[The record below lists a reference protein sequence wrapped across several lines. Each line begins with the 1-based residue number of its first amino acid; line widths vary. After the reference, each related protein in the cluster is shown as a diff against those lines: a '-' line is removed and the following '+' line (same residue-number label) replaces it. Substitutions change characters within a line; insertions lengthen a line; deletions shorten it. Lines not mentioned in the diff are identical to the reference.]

1 MGKGVNQFL
10 NWMARGG
17 RLQIQLA
24 HDATEPRAVFLQR
37 RLFPQISISNP
48 QQFLPLSKVALEPD
62 ALGDLERRDQTS
74 FDLLA
79 TFSGMIAR

>member
-48 QQFLPLSKVALEPD
+48 QHLCPLVKFAFKPMVSAICKLD
-62 ALGDLERRDQTS
+62 AHRS
-74 FDLLA
+74 
-79 TFSGMIAR
+79 IC